1 MIITLFFVAL
11 IISGIAVFAYEE
23 YRYGYG
29 YNLYTFCASF
39 IGSICLLTCIILIL
53 LAHVGVD
60 NQIEVAKIHRAG
72 IEQRY
77 DAINSQC
84 EDISKVTVLQEVEE
98 WNRKVTVDRYW
109 CNHPMTSW
117 FFSKEYVNSLELIDT
132 TK

>member
-11 IISGIAVFAYEE
+11 IISGIAVFAYEK
-23 YRYGYG
+23 YQYDYGF
-29 YNLYTFCASF
+29 NLYTCYTSF
-39 IGSICLLTCIILIL
+39 IGSICLFICILIIMF
-53 LAHVGVD
+53 AHVGVD
-60 NQIEVAKIHRAG
+60 NQIDVGQIHRAG

-77 DAINSQC
+77 DAINSQY

-98 WNRKVTVDRYW
+98 WNRKVTFDRYW
-109 CNHPMTSW
+109 CNRPMTSW